1 MSAAHRIAAIPI
13 VGAALALIAFGVARG
28 AMHTGPAHGVRLR
41 VTVDPPLDAA
51 THEMAM
57 RIVRDRLD
65 ERGFEVRVVA
75 ATEDLVVEI
84 GEDDPERVTETARLL
99 ERTAKLE
106 LHAVAEAD
114 PWLAAVI
121 QHAATDDAARSA
133 GVRVADGVLIA
144 DDRRTERATERGGD
158 LIAAYL
164 ADLAAREPRF
174 AIPPDLL
181 LAYAPPLQGDTWR
194 AHALARAVMLEGR
207 AIQRVTHD
215 VGGVTIDASDSAAI
229 AKLLAV
235 RIAVLLDG
243 KVKFVGTPDR
253 MTATSLHLPTPGAN
267 QKEAFLTALDLEAI
281 FRTGA
286 GHPMHVV
293 HHDAFT
299 RTTGFVPRAWPLLV
313 AALVLLVVAALV
325 WRRR

>member
-75 ATEDLVVEI
+75 APDGLVVEI

-121 QHAATDDAARSA
+121 QHAATDDAA
-133 GVRVADGVLIA
+133 
-144 DDRRTERATERGGD
+144 
-158 LIAAYL
+158 
-164 ADLAAREPRF
+164 
-174 AIPPDLL
+174 
-181 LAYAPPLQGDTWR
+181 
-194 AHALARAVMLEGR
+194 
-207 AIQRVTHD
+207 
-215 VGGVTIDASDSAAI
+215 
-229 AKLLAV
+229 
-235 RIAVLLDG
+235 
-243 KVKFVGTPDR
+243 
-253 MTATSLHLPTPGAN
+253 
-267 QKEAFLTALDLEAI
+267 
-281 FRTGA
+281 
-286 GHPMHVV
+286 
-293 HHDAFT
+293 
-299 RTTGFVPRAWPLLV
+299 
-313 AALVLLVVAALV
+313 
-325 WRRR
+325 